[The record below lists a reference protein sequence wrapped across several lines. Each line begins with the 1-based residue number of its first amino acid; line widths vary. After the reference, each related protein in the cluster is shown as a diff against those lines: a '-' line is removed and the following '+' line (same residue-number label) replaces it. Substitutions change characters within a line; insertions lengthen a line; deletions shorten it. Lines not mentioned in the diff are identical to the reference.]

1 MGLLLPLVSDG
12 RKCRKLNTDKKS
24 DILLPKLHYL
34 TEVDYVPKTGHL
46 PEVDYRS
53 EVNYEV
59 PAGCLG
65 ASATHV
71 NRDRS
76 MWYSI
81 RHVFIEPN
89 RTWVPVTVFTVMSAG
104 GTRVS

>member
-1 MGLLLPLVSDG
+1 MGLLLQLISDG

-65 ASATHV
+65 ASA
-71 NRDRS
+71 
-76 MWYSI
+76 
-81 RHVFIEPN
+81 
-89 RTWVPVTVFTVMSAG
+89 RTQCHMKI
-104 GTRVS
+104 

>member
-59 PAGCLG
+59 PAGCPG
-65 ASATHV
+65 ASASTHV
-71 NRDRS
+71 IAIAVRGTLYVTCESANRC
-76 MWYSI
+76 
-81 RHVFIEPN
+81 VAAPGVE
-89 RTWVPVTVFTVMSAG
+89 G
-104 GTRVS
+104 